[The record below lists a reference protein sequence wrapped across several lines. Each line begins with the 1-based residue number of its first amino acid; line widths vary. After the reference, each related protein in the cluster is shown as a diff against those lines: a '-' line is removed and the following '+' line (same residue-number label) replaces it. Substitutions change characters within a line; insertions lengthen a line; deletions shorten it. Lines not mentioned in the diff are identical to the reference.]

1 MKRKFFSALLLM
13 TLSVA
18 SVGMFVSCKDYD
30 DDING
35 VRDDV
40 TNLRS
45 ELETAKA
52 DLETQLTQAKGDFA
66 AQIQTATE
74 NKADK
79 SYVDDLNAQRIAAE
93 TKLQEQIDA
102 VNSALEGL
110 GAGDIQEAIA
120 TLAAVTGRLDGVED
134 KVAAVEKNL
143 EIQQQALAAFLE
155 NIQDAGFDNAEELVA
170 AVKDAQGKISSI
182 QSEVSSNGSD
192 IATLKGLMSDAEE
205 ALGTL
210 DKTVNGLKGQ
220 IDALTVL
227 VDKMLSSLVFA
238 PDFYYGGIEAMEA
251 TTIDYTPVLLKNDSP
266 AKNPMATGETWAPAT
281 AENHLTPD
289 VVANYHM
296 NPSYFD
302 VKRIKSMSVVSDD
315 KEYIQLGSTR
325 AAASAPSVVDKSWLN
340 SKDGMLSVTLNLDA
354 SKIVSDADHVTVLAV
369 QAHMNDAEGNDTTV
383 TSDYAAIAKST
394 INNIKIADPK
404 LGGSSCTA
412 GKKFHIYTTAKQ
424 AISNNATHEIVY
436 NDPEGVDLMELVQMH
451 FTRNNNATE
460 TSTDDVSKY
469 GMKWEFAESHYTA
482 GSNKTSESA
491 HIYLKNNRVIACTVD
506 ADGNAQP
513 GTQDR
518 SSIDRKPMVRV
529 TLVDTTKTTNN
540 IVAVGFI
547 KFTIVDEKAE
557 PEDDKNIEFD
567 GKGYDLSCDAFNYTQ
582 TWAEVE
588 NKVLSELNM
597 SKAEFEANYTV
608 EKTAAGATT
617 CQLYSRNAAG
627 KPSKASEFGTVKEKV
642 DPNNHETTVLS
653 WTVTAAEIYEEVW
666 DAAKSAYKTGVNIE
680 TGVRFVSKD
689 ATKPDV
695 YVWFHTGVITTPTAA
710 LNNSD
715 KIKEN
720 WASSNGAIGSGYDE
734 IHNNVEVYGQ
744 TDAQDRFVNDIL
756 STFAGNDITL
766 DIKGSEAFAGDKLD
780 YSFRFIISDA
790 YKTQVGQ
797 SGNKYTMSVSAD
809 GQILY
814 AEYNG
819 SKQSVAALATTHVI
833 TSAQGI
839 NSVVWYTNNPYAL
852 DLLNAASHTDIAK
865 TVTATVGIFA
875 KNGCD
880 MELPIANNTFDIKF
894 LRPLDMEGADKVTF
908 TDAIDGGNKK
918 DIADL
923 VVFSDW
929 RDQWKEDY
937 IEYYGVTAIT
947 ADTDGITTTLNGGTL
962 GKTLLSSVSKNIKFS
977 QEGVGTEGEYGGV
990 NFGYLLY
997 ENNGQVTDTFQIR
1010 VPLTVT
1016 YDWGEIKTSYVDIT
1030 VLPTKANKAARR

>member
-266 AKNPMATGETWAPAT
+266 AKNPLATGETWAAAT

-404 LGGSSCTA
+404 LDGSSCTA
-412 GKKFHIYTTAKQ
+412 GKKFHIYTTAQQ
-424 AISNNATHEIVY
+424 AISNNAKHEIVY

-937 IEYYGVTAIT
+937 IEYYGVKAIT

>member
-266 AKNPMATGETWAPAT
+266 AKNPLATGETWAAAT

-315 KEYIQLGSTR
+315 KEYIPLLLSLTRVGSTLR
-325 AAASAPSVVDKSWLN
+325 TVCSA
-340 SKDGMLSVTLNLDA
+340 
-354 SKIVSDADHVTVLAV
+354 
-369 QAHMNDAEGNDTTV
+369 
-383 TSDYAAIAKST
+383 
-394 INNIKIADPK
+394 
-404 LGGSSCTA
+404 
-412 GKKFHIYTTAKQ
+412 
-424 AISNNATHEIVY
+424 
-436 NDPEGVDLMELVQMH
+436 
-451 FTRNNNATE
+451 
-460 TSTDDVSKY
+460 
-469 GMKWEFAESHYTA
+469 
-482 GSNKTSESA
+482 
-491 HIYLKNNRVIACTVD
+491 
-506 ADGNAQP
+506 
-513 GTQDR
+513 
-518 SSIDRKPMVRV
+518 
-529 TLVDTTKTTNN
+529 
-540 IVAVGFI
+540 
-547 KFTIVDEKAE
+547 
-557 PEDDKNIEFD
+557 
-567 GKGYDLSCDAFNYTQ
+567 
-582 TWAEVE
+582 
-588 NKVLSELNM
+588 
-597 SKAEFEANYTV
+597 
-608 EKTAAGATT
+608 
-617 CQLYSRNAAG
+617 
-627 KPSKASEFGTVKEKV
+627 
-642 DPNNHETTVLS
+642 
-653 WTVTAAEIYEEVW
+653 
-666 DAAKSAYKTGVNIE
+666 
-680 TGVRFVSKD
+680 
-689 ATKPDV
+689 
-695 YVWFHTGVITTPTAA
+695 
-710 LNNSD
+710 
-715 KIKEN
+715 
-720 WASSNGAIGSGYDE
+720 
-734 IHNNVEVYGQ
+734 
-744 TDAQDRFVNDIL
+744 
-756 STFAGNDITL
+756 
-766 DIKGSEAFAGDKLD
+766 
-780 YSFRFIISDA
+780 
-790 YKTQVGQ
+790 
-797 SGNKYTMSVSAD
+797 
-809 GQILY
+809 
-814 AEYNG
+814 
-819 SKQSVAALATTHVI
+819 
-833 TSAQGI
+833 
-839 NSVVWYTNNPYAL
+839 
-852 DLLNAASHTDIAK
+852 
-865 TVTATVGIFA
+865 
-875 KNGCD
+875 
-880 MELPIANNTFDIKF
+880 
-894 LRPLDMEGADKVTF
+894 
-908 TDAIDGGNKK
+908 
-918 DIADL
+918 
-923 VVFSDW
+923 
-929 RDQWKEDY
+929 
-937 IEYYGVTAIT
+937 
-947 ADTDGITTTLNGGTL
+947 
-962 GKTLLSSVSKNIKFS
+962 
-977 QEGVGTEGEYGGV
+977 
-990 NFGYLLY
+990 
-997 ENNGQVTDTFQIR
+997 
-1010 VPLTVT
+1010 
-1016 YDWGEIKTSYVDIT
+1016 
-1030 VLPTKANKAARR
+1030 